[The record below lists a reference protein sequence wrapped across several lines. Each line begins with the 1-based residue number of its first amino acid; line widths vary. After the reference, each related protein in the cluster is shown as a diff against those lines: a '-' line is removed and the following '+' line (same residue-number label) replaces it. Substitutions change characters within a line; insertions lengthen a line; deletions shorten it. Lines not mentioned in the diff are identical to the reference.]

1 MGRETGG
8 HKEHL
13 ATIRPPASTSSTQMP
28 ISSASSE
35 SPATEVSVRRTED
48 QVLVVRIAGSWH
60 IGGAFPPLGEV
71 ERELASGWKPTAVS
85 FDTTDLGTWDSGV
98 LAFLAATSKLARDRG
113 IKVDRSGLPKGLA
126 RLLSLAEAVPE
137 KKDAQ
142 AEEENDDPFFL
153 QRIGAR
159 AIHTQ
164 LMFKSG
170 LSFVGQLVLS
180 FRRLLRGR
188 ARFRGSDLWLLVQQ
202 SGIEALPIVTLV
214 CFLLGGI
221 LAFVGA
227 IQLET
232 FGATIYVADL
242 VGVAMVRD
250 MGALFT
256 AIIMA
261 GRSGAA
267 FAAQLGSMK
276 VTQEIDALET
286 MTIPTMDFLVL
297 PRVIALLLMMPLLT
311 LYGDAM
317 GILGGGF
324 VGVAMLGI
332 SPVTYL
338 IETADAVSLTHAVGG
353 VIKGTVYGVL
363 IAIAGCL
370 QGVQSGKSSS
380 AVGDAATKAVVAG
393 IVSIITACGLFA
405 LVFYMLG
412 I

>member
-1 MGRETGG
+1 
-8 HKEHL
+8 
-13 ATIRPPASTSSTQMP
+13 
-28 ISSASSE
+28 
-35 SPATEVSVRRTED
+35 
-48 QVLVVRIAGSWH
+48 
-60 IGGAFPPLGEV
+60 
-71 ERELASGWKPTAVS
+71 
-85 FDTTDLGTWDSGV
+85 
-98 LAFLAATSKLARDRG
+98 
-113 IKVDRSGLPKGLA
+113 
-126 RLLSLAEAVPE
+126 
-137 KKDAQ
+137 
-142 AEEENDDPFFL
+142 
-153 QRIGAR
+153 
-159 AIHTQ
+159 
-164 LMFKSG
+164 
-170 LSFVGQLVLS
+170 
-180 FRRLLRGR
+180 
-188 ARFRGSDLWLLVQQ
+188 VQQ

-214 CFLLGGI
+214 TFLLGLI

-227 IQLET
+227 IQLQT

-250 MGALFT
+250 MGALIT
-256 AIIMA
+256 GIIMA

-286 MTIPTMDFLVL
+286 MAIPTMDFLVL
-297 PRVIALLLMMPLLT
+297 PRVIALFLMMPLLT

-324 VGVAMLGI
+324 VGVTMLGLSPI
-332 SPVTYL
+332 SYL
-338 IETADAVSLTHAVGG
+338 LQTADAVSLTHAIGG

-380 AVGDAATKAVVAG
+380 AVGDAATKAVVTG

-405 LVFYMLG
+405 FLFYALG

>member
-1 MGRETGG
+1 MTRT
-8 HKEHL
+8 
-13 ATIRPPASTSSTQMP
+13 ATTP
-28 ISSASSE
+28 
-35 SPATEVSVRRTED
+35 TEVSVSRTED
-48 QVLVVRIAGSWH
+48 QILLIRLAGSWNLES
-60 IGGAFPPLGEV
+60 GFPSLEEV
-71 ERELASGWKPTAVS
+71 ERELASGWKPTGVA
-85 FDTTDLGTWDSGV
+85 FDTKDLGTWDSGV
-98 LAFLAATSKLARDRG
+98 LAFLATTSKIARQRG
-113 IKVDRSGLPKGLA
+113 VAVDRSGLPRGLA
-126 RLLSLAEAVPE
+126 RLLALAEVVPE
-137 KKDAQ
+137 KKDVEAD
-142 AEEENDDPFFL
+142 EIDDPFFL

-164 LMFKSG
+164 LMFRSG
-170 LSFVGQLVLS
+170 LSFVGQLVIA
-180 FRRLLRGR
+180 FRRMLLGR
-188 ARFRGSDLWLLVQQ
+188 ARLRWSDVALLVQQ
-202 SGIEALPIVTLV
+202 TGIEALPIVTLV
-214 CFLLGGI
+214 TFLLGLI

-227 IQLET
+227 IQLQT

-250 MGALFT
+250 MAALIT
-256 AIIMA
+256 GIIMA

-286 MTIPTMDFLVL
+286 MAIPTMDFLVL
-297 PRVIALLLMMPLLT
+297 PRVIALFLMMPLLT

-317 GILGGGF
+317 GILGGAF
-324 VGVAMLGI
+324 VGVTMLGLSPI
-332 SPVTYL
+332 SYL
-338 IETADAVSLTHAVGG
+338 LQTADAVSLTHAIGG

-393 IVSIITACGLFA
+393 IVWIITACGLFA
-405 LVFYMLG
+405 FLFYALG